1 MGELGGGRYSQ
12 QSLDLLLG
20 EEEEQGAF
28 TKEWEDRF
36 NRLANKNYASGSGR
50 KNLLKRIF
58 YGTVT

>member
-36 NRLANKNYASGSGR
+36 NRSANKNYASGSGR
-50 KNLLKRIF
+50 KNL
-58 YGTVT
+58 